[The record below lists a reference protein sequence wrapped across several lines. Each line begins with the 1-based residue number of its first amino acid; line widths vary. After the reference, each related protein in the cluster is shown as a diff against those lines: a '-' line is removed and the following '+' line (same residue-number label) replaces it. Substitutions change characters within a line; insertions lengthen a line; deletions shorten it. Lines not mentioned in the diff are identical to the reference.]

1 MSNENLDKRID
12 FEIKEIQEE
21 LGVSDEDIKKFRV
34 ILELEKEEHKGS
46 ASNQ

>member
-21 LGVSDEDIKKFRV
+21 LGVSDEDIMKFRG
-34 ILELEKEEHKGS
+34 ILELEKEEHEASGS
-46 ASNQ
+46 NE

>member
-12 FEIKEIQEE
+12 YEIKEIQKV

-34 ILELEKEEHKGS
+34 VLELEKEEHKASGS
-46 ASNQ
+46 N

>member
-21 LGVSDEDIKKFRV
+21 LSVSDEDIRKFKV
-34 ILELEKEEHKGS
+34 ILELDKEEHEAIGS
-46 ASNQ
+46 NE